1 MEEFTPPSK
10 EQIAFNEV
18 WKRFII
24 EKRPAGSS
32 GDNGCSWLTPEG
44 NRCAVGWLIPSE
56 MMKKLPCASNQYAL
70 AAVVGRSSVAK
81 YLRDTYSIEFLVGL
95 EKAHDSSAI
104 TSTKS
109 SISQVVIPEVFA
121 KSIEEKLRDL
131 AANRGLEI
139 PGKD

>member
-1 MEEFTPPSK
+1 MEEFAPPSK

-24 EKRPAGSS
+24 EKRPAGMSE
-32 GDNGCSWLTPEG
+32 DNGCSWLTPEG

-104 TSTKS
+104 TSAKS
-109 SISQVVIPEVFA
+109 PISQVVIPEVFA